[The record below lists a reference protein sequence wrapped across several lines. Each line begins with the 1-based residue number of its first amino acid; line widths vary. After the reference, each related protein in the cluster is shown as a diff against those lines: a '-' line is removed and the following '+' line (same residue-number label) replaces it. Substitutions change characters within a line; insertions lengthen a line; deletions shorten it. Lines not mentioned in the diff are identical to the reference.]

1 MPSSPLAETELAC
14 VGIDLTEKSEVWRE
28 LALPWASPAELAY
41 AQRFRHRQ
49 DATLHLVGR
58 ALLRTLLA
66 RELGTTVLTVDFSTN
81 RWGKPVLPGSRLEFS
96 ISHSGNAVWVAL
108 CRGIAVGIDVEK
120 MDATIDPH
128 TLAEMLHP
136 AEHAELLTLSKDE
149 AQQAFLRCWTRKEA
163 VIKAIGEGLQRPLAS
178 FRVRTD
184 ESVSDWISE
193 VPDIPVA
200 GWSAADLP
208 TLSGYSASVA
218 AMAPGLSISSY
229 RLEAADYAALGGPA
243 AFP

>member
-1 MPSSPLAETELAC
+1 MPSSPLAETELTC
-14 VGIDLTEKSEVWRE
+14 VGVDLTGKAEVWRE
-28 LALPWASPAELAY
+28 LALPWVSSAELAH
-41 AQRFRHRQ
+41 AQHLRHRQ

-66 RELGTTVLTVDFSTN
+66 RELGMTIFTADFSAN
-81 RWGKPVLPGSRLEFS
+81 RWGKPVLPGNRLEFS

-120 MDATIDPH
+120 MDTTIDPH
-128 TLAEMLHP
+128 ALAEMLHP
-136 AEHAELLTLSKDE
+136 AEHAELLRLSKDE

-163 VIKAIGEGLQRPLAS
+163 VIKAIGEGLQRPLTS

-218 AMAPGLSISSY
+218 AMAPGLAISSC
-229 RLEAADYAALGGPA
+229 RLEPADYAALRGPA
-243 AFP
+243 GAP